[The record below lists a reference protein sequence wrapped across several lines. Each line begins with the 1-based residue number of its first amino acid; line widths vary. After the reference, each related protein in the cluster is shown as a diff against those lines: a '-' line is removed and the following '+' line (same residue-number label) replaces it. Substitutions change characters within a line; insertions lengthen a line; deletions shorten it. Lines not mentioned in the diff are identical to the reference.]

1 MINLFIDT
9 NIYLRL
15 YLLEEEVLQKFV
27 KRIRDKK
34 ITLWLPEQV
43 INEFFRNR
51 ENELNYHVV
60 NIENIIDKKIEGRIP
75 KIPDCEDE
83 LKQIKEAQKTI
94 EEEKK
99 KITSIL
105 EGVKKKIK
113 NKIKENA
120 FFADQVIEQLFSLA
134 IKIDYDEKIINR
146 ANIRN
151 NLGNPPGKVGDYGDA
166 IIWESLLEAIP
177 EEVDLYFVGSDNH
190 FKSKVDEDDFSPFLE
205 KEWKEKKR
213 SKIISFKKIGEFFK
227 DQIPEIEKPDKIIKE
242 ELTAY
247 QEAMRNMPAAV
258 TAYQEAMR
266 NMPAA
271 VTAYQEAM
279 RNMPAIVTAYQEAMR
294 NMPAVYQAFH
304 NLYIL
309 DKPKNNSTNKDKE
322 KQFKNNE

>member
-15 YLLEEEVLQKFV
+15 YGLEEEGLQKFV

-43 INEFFRNR
+43 INEFSRNR
-51 ENELNYHVV
+51 ENRLKRYVD
-60 NIENIIDKKIEGRIP
+60 NIEKEIDKKSEGTIP

-83 LKQIKEAQKTI
+83 LKPIKEAQKTI

-134 IKIDYDEKIINR
+134 MKINCDEKIINR

-151 NLGNPPGKVGDYGDA
+151 NLGNPPGKEGDYGDA

-205 KEWKEKKR
+205 KQWKEKKR
-213 SKIISFKKIGEFFK
+213 SKIIFFKHIGEFFK

-242 ELTAY
+242 ELTDY
-247 QEAMRNMPAAV
+247 QEAIRNIAANV

-271 VTAYQEAM
+271 VAAAVAAYQGAM
-279 RNMPAIVTAYQEAMR
+279 RNMPAA
-294 NMPAVYQAFH
+294 YQAFH

-309 DKPKNNSTNKDKE
+309 DKPKNNSTNNDKE

>member
-15 YLLEEEVLQKFV
+15 YGLEEEGIQKFV

-151 NLGNPPGKVGDYGDA
+151 NLGNPPGKEDNYGDA

-190 FKSKVDEDDFSPFLE
+190 FKSKVDENDFSPFLE

-247 QEAMRNMPAAV
+247 QEAMRNIPAIVTAYQEAMRNIPAAV

-266 NMPAA
+266 N
-271 VTAYQEAM
+271 
-279 RNMPAIVTAYQEAMR
+279 I
-294 NMPAVYQAFH
+294 PAVYQAFH